1 MGSPASERMR
11 DADEVQH
18 SVTVDDF
25 YCDAF
30 EVQQS
35 DYEKL
40 MGKNPSWNKG
50 ANLPVDNVSFYD
62 ALEYCNK
69 KSAAEGLTAVYKI
82 GGKNAKFPDVS
93 VDLAADG
100 YRLLTEAEWE
110 YACRAGTK
118 TIFSMGNWNNPKDA
132 NYEGSYPYL
141 IEENYVRR
149 TNPNV
154 QPGLNRGKTVA
165 VDSLSEC
172 VRALQYARKCE
183 RVGF

>member
-1 MGSPASERMR
+1 M
-11 DADEVQH
+11 V
-18 SVTVDDF
+18 
-25 YCDAF
+25 
-30 EVQQS
+30 
-35 DYEKL
+35 
-40 MGKNPSWNKG
+40 
-50 ANLPVDNVSFYD
+50 
-62 ALEYCNK
+62 
-69 KSAAEGLTAVYKI
+69 
-82 GGKNAKFPDVS
+82 
-93 VDLAADG
+93 
-100 YRLLTEAEWE
+100 
-110 YACRAGTK
+110 
-118 TIFSMGNWNNPKDA
+118 NWNNPKDV